1 MPPVEVSS
9 AAVIAPAAP
18 GGSMIDVPTF
28 AANPPAAPPP
38 ATLHAPIDALDDRT
52 TVAPPRKPR
61 GAWRLVLPDGTAHP
75 VTGTTV
81 IGRQPDAGAAS
92 GATATLA
99 IDDPDGLVSK
109 SHAVIELTSGRLA
122 VRDLGST
129 NGVVVL
135 AVDGSESEV
144 SSESATGLDDGFEI
158 ELGSFVIRI
167 EKA

>member
-1 MPPVEVSS
+1 
-9 AAVIAPAAP
+9 
-18 GGSMIDVPTF
+18 MIDVPTF
-28 AANPPAAPPP
+28 DTRAAAPPTAPAAP
-38 ATLHAPIDALDDRT
+38 APIDALDDRT

-61 GAWRLVLPDGTAHP
+61 GAWRLVLPDGSTHP
-75 VTGTTV
+75 VAGTTV
-81 IGRQPDAGAAS
+81 IGRQPDAAAAP

-109 SHAVIELTSGRLA
+109 SHAVIELNGGRLG

-129 NGVVVL
+129 NGAVVL
-135 AVDGSESEV
+135 AADGSESEV
-144 SSESATGLDDGFEI
+144 SSESSTALDVGYEI

>member
-1 MPPVEVSS
+1 
-9 AAVIAPAAP
+9 
-18 GGSMIDVPTF
+18 MIDVPTF
-28 AANPPAAPPP
+28 GASAAPAAAPP
-38 ATLHAPIDALDDRT
+38 ASAPIDALDDRT

-61 GAWRLVLPDGTAHP
+61 GAWRLVLPDGSAHP
-75 VTGTTV
+75 VAGTTV
-81 IGRQPDAGAAS
+81 IGRQPDAAAAP

-109 SHAVIELTSGRLA
+109 SHAVIELNAGRLG

-135 AVDGSESEV
+135 AADGTETEV
-144 SSESATGLDDGFEI
+144 SSEWGTPLDAGFEI